1 MNRGFGC
8 FDGGVAIFL
17 QYINERSH
25 LRDMIE
31 EEMIRAELME

>member
-8 FDGGVAIFL
+8 FDAGMEIFS
-17 QYINERSH
+17 YNINEYLH

-31 EEMIRAELME
+31 EEMIRGELME